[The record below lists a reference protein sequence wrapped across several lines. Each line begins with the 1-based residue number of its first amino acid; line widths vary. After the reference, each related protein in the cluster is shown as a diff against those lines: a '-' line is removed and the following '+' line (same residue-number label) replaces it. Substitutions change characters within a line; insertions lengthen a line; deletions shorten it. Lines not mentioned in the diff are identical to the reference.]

1 MHEQMQTQAE
11 VQSEVVYAF
20 NDSVSILSA
29 MQKTKGD
36 FNGDLFES
44 LLTSPELPHLL
55 LSDIQRLTKRLAE
68 EFPQVITVGSMG

>member
-11 VQSEVVYAF
+11 VLTEVVYAF
-20 NDSVSILSA
+20 NDSVSILA
-29 MQKTKGD
+29 TMEKMKGD
-36 FNGDLFES
+36 FNSDLFET

-55 LSDIQRLTKRLAE
+55 LSDIQRLTRRLAE